1 MSREFGWAYVA
12 GSQASGPKGSVQIAG
27 DGSALDNDAN
37 LVWRESDN
45 ALLLTGS
52 LRVSGSI
59 YAHTLEVRN
68 ETQTVFHF
76 EVSGSSNFGDTND
89 DIHQFTGSI
98 ELTGNLSS
106 SGYISASSFH
116 GDGTNL
122 EGVAIN
128 TFSNYADNRLITG
141 TGAKSLQ
148 AETNL
153 LFDGTLLTITGNIDM
168 TGDINTQMVTG
179 TQFSGTTS
187 QFTTSTTQD
196 LTASNIT
203 ASYISASTGDY
214 TALTGSDIRVGDLI
228 LFGRIV
234 DGTDGTVLFQGDTTT
249 GPGDMGQQVEVQT
262 VSAAGTGFTFG
273 TSVVHKSD
281 FSLISTGFSVG
292 GDKLFVNDDTD
303 RVGIGTKLPANPFH
317 IVDSNGG
324 AQVKI
329 SSAYN
334 PNAFGFVPHFTD
346 LETNAAGG
354 FSISPSSKFFGI
366 NKTTPT
372 VALDVSGSGFI
383 EGDLD
388 LSGTLD
394 ISASANPIKVQ
405 GLQPGTGVDQSSYL
419 ALDSNYN
426 LVLTSAAGSGTGGTI
441 GPAEDGTY
449 TDGLFADFQTTTA
462 IGTAIDKFN
471 EILKIIVPGPAPSVD
486 QINYIN
492 TSGIGTKLTFNT
504 AEGVPSGYTHVGGIG
519 EFSSTPAVNDQYTV
533 STSGED
539 FRLGVYDGSQEVTG
553 VINHQVAEEL
563 KSTQVNYSF
572 DSFGNAE
579 SGSLKLYLNNAL
591 VHTLDLNGFTGSGNP
606 NTGSA
611 SSLNGNG
618 SGFFDV
624 STLAAATDQ
633 NGSTYDIF
641 KHRTAKFVIDPTDQ
655 NKGWNY
661 AKIEHVYGAT
671 TYTTN
676 FIQWFND
683 TDASSN
689 SMTLQNPRVTFVGG
703 GSKYL
708 SGVEYFRSAA
718 LTYSAEV
725 ANFYK
730 HTYPTGNV
738 LTFNNDSLVDAV
750 SSQAAPAL
758 GDGEDFTKLFE
769 VTGST
774 DTNDNIVLNGSTT
787 LSLNLTHPLKTNLS
801 STGSVTT
808 SQILIYNSDT
818 ANSNT
823 VENFELENYRITSGS
838 YSTQSSVTAGVA
850 TWQSNE
856 PISDS
861 GGDGHPGGLMYYN
874 SRLYSPLEG
883 ANGGNFGALS
893 NGPAGN
899 QDYSSLSGTR
909 TFYRKVQN
917 LTGSPVYDMKI
928 TTTKNTR
935 INNSSLSTNNVK
947 FFIKNPATTGWMDIS
962 QNFTYGSTSDDS
974 GALISTAND
983 NTSTSSTSTS
993 NSVHC
998 ITFGIAPIANNEY
1011 VVIRIEADASW
1022 DKYIETIQFQ
1032 LGASDVSAPTQA
1044 PALDDLD
1051 LNNDGEAGKLSFGA
1065 SNTISGYTNVSGAG
1079 TGSMSDY
1086 DSNEHYP
1093 DDNDDRRGIFGAFET
1108 MLGNLNEDVTS
1119 NGSNYGANAFS
1130 NAYSGSL
1137 ILEVNG
1143 SEVSTL
1149 DLESSRSS
1157 INNISS
1163 NTGLSVSAVVNSTTT
1178 DGIPDYFKSNR
1189 NGTFSVGTSI
1199 QRKGWNYARVIH
1211 RTGADVT
1218 TNYVEWV
1225 SDPDGAGAPMTATN
1239 VAMSDFNHSSVYYQS
1254 GIGYF
1259 ASQPS
1264 GSYTYDASEVYKNVY
1279 NRTTSAVSFPTTTN
1293 CSITGTTINGTG
1305 VSNRSET
1312 GATTRLPSL
1321 NDTANCQDQI
1331 IRVTGSVQFDSLTSI
1346 SGGLGL
1352 FTDYDVTVSS
1362 QILHPLKSTLS
1373 VSSASKTSFMVYSGS
1388 IGSTTANDRE
1398 DFNTETYRL
1407 VTDNYATQADVTDSG
1422 NAWNSQTEMNNGGTQ
1437 DDGLVMVNGFL
1448 ISPLK
1453 IGDAGDT
1460 RNTSDGGSLQAPAG
1474 NPNYSSLSQATRTF
1488 YRYFRNPGPTSL
1500 NNFSITVTGD
1510 ATIVAKQGSVH
1521 YGALGA
1527 NDRINI
1533 EMKLPGVTAWGDC
1546 AIPQGGVNPTSDGNG
1561 IFNGGNGNL
1570 DQDASD
1576 GSTIAITLGSLDWLV
1591 DDYIVLK
1598 ITAHKD
1604 WTGYLTQIT
1613 AAY

>member
-12 GSQASGPKGSVQIAG
+12 GSQASGPKGSVQLAG
-27 DGSALDNDAN
+27 DGSGLDNDAN
-37 LVWRESDN
+37 LVWSDSAN

-128 TFSNYADNRLITG
+128 TFSNYADNRLVTG

-148 AETNL
+148 AESNL
-153 LFDGTLLTITGNIDM
+153 LFDGALLTITGNIDM
-168 TGDINTQMVTG
+168 TGNIDTQMVTG

-187 QFTTSTTQD
+187 QFTTSTVHD
-196 LTASNIT
+196 LTASNLT

-214 TALTGSDIRVGDLI
+214 STLTGSNVRVGDLI

-234 DGTDGTVLFQGDTTT
+234 DGTDGSVLLQGDTTT
-249 GPGDMGQQVEVQT
+249 DFSDVGQLVEVQT

-273 TSVVHKSD
+273 NGVVHKSD

-303 RVGIGTKLPANPFH
+303 RIGIGTKLPANPLH

-334 PNAFGFVPHFTD
+334 PQVFGAVPHFTD
-346 LETNAAGG
+346 LETNGAGG
-354 FSISPSSKFFGI
+354 FSISPSSKLFGI
-366 NKTTPT
+366 NKTNPT

-394 ISASANPIKVQ
+394 ISASANPIKIQ
-405 GLQPGTGVDQSSYL
+405 GLQAGAGIDQSSYL

-426 LVLTSAAGSGTGGTI
+426 LVLTSAAGSGDGGTI
-441 GPAEDGTY
+441 GPAEDGSY
-449 TDGLFADFQTTTA
+449 TDGLFANFQVTTA

-471 EILKIIVPGPAPSVD
+471 EILKIIVPGPSPAVD

-492 TSGIGTKLTFNT
+492 TSGIGTKLTFN
-504 AEGVPSGYTHVGGIG
+504 AADGAPSGYTHVAGVGQ
-519 EFSSTPAVNDQYTV
+519 FSSTPAVNDQYTV
-533 STSGED
+533 ATNGED
-539 FRLGVYDGSQEVTG
+539 FRLGVYNGTQEVTG

-591 VHTLDLNGFTGSGNP
+591 VHTLDLNGFAGAGNP

-611 SSLNGNG
+611 PSLNGNG
-618 SGFFDV
+618 SGFFDI

-661 AKIEHVYGAT
+661 AKIEHVYGST
-671 TYTTN
+671 THTTN

-689 SMTLQNPRVTFVGG
+689 SMAIQNARVTFTGG

-718 LTYSAEV
+718 LTYNAEV
-725 ANFYK
+725 SNFYK
-730 HTYPTGNV
+730 HTYPTGSV
-738 LTFNNDSLVDAV
+738 LTFNNDSMANSI
-750 SSQAAPAL
+750 SSQSAAAL
-758 GDGEDFTKLFE
+758 GGGEDYTKLFQI
-769 VTGST
+769 TGST
-774 DTNDNIVLNGSTT
+774 NTNDNIVLNGSTT
-787 LSLNLTHPLKTNLS
+787 LSTNLTHPLKSNLS
-801 STGSVTT
+801 SAGSVTT
-808 SQILIYNSDT
+808 NQILIYNSDT

-823 VENFELENYRITSGS
+823 AENFELENFRITSGS
-838 YSTQSSVTAGVA
+838 YTTQASVTAGSNA
-850 TWQSNE
+850 WQSNE
-856 PISDS
+856 PVSDL
-861 GGDGHPGGLMYYN
+861 GGDGHPGGLMFYN
-874 SRLYSPLEG
+874 SRLYSPLQG

-893 NGPAGN
+893 NGPDGN
-899 QDYSSLSGTR
+899 INYSTLTGTR

-917 LTGSPVYDMKI
+917 LTGAPIHDMKI

-947 FFIKNPATTGWMDIS
+947 FFVKNPATTGWMDIS
-962 QNFTYGSTSDDS
+962 RNFLYGSISDNN
-974 GALISTAND
+974 GALINTAND
-983 NTSTSSTSTS
+983 NTSTGTTSTS

-998 ITFGIAPIANNEY
+998 ITFGTASVPNNEY

-1022 DKYIETIQFQ
+1022 TKYIQAAQFQ

-1051 LNNDGEAGKLSFGA
+1051 LNNDGEAGKLSFGT
-1065 SNTISGYTNVSGAG
+1065 SNTITGYTNVAGSGL
-1079 TGSMSDY
+1079 GSMVNY

-1093 DDNDDRRGIFGAFET
+1093 DDNDDRRGIFGPFET
-1108 MLGNLNEDVTS
+1108 MLGNLNEDVS
-1119 NGSNYGANAFS
+1119 NNGSNHGANAFS

-1137 ILEVNG
+1137 VLEVNG
-1143 SEVSTL
+1143 TEVSTL
-1149 DLESSRSS
+1149 NLESSRSS
-1157 INNISS
+1157 INNIASG
-1163 NTGLSVSAVVNSTTT
+1163 TGLAVSSVVNSTTT

-1189 NGTFSVGTSI
+1189 NGTFSVGTAI

-1211 RTGADVT
+1211 RTGTDLT

-1225 SDPDGAGAPMTATN
+1225 SDPDGSGVAMAATN
-1239 VAMSDFNHSSVYYQS
+1239 IAISDFGHTDIYYQS

-1259 ASQPS
+1259 ASSPS
-1264 GSYTYDASEVYKNVY
+1264 GSYTYDASEVYKNIY
-1279 NRTTSAVSFPTTTN
+1279 DRTTSAVSFPTTTN
-1293 CSITGTTINGTG
+1293 CSVTGTTINGNG
-1305 VSNRSET
+1305 VSNRSES
-1312 GATTRLPSL
+1312 GATTRLPAL
-1321 NDTANCQDQI
+1321 NNTGDCQDQP

-1352 FTDYDVTVSS
+1352 FTDHNVTVSS
-1362 QILHPLKSTLS
+1362 QILHPLKSTLN
-1373 VSSASKTSFMVYSGS
+1373 VSSATKTSFMVYSGS

-1407 VTDNYATQADVTDSG
+1407 VSNNYAAQSDVTDSG
-1422 NAWNSQTEMNNGGTQ
+1422 NVWNSQTAMNNGGAQ
-1437 DDGLVMVNGFL
+1437 DDGLTMVNGYL

-1453 IGDAGDT
+1453 IGNAGDT
-1460 RNTSDGGSLQAPAG
+1460 RNASQGGSLQAPAG
-1474 NPNYSSLSQATRTF
+1474 NPNYSSLSQNTRTF
-1488 YRYFRNPGPTSL
+1488 YRYLRNPGPTSL
-1500 NNFSITVTGD
+1500 NNFTITVTGD

-1533 EMKLPGVTAWGDC
+1533 EMKVPGATAWGDC
-1546 AIPQGGVNPTSDGNG
+1546 AIPQGGINPSVDGNG

-1576 GSTIAITLGSLDWLV
+1576 GSTVAITLGSLDWLV
-1591 DDYIVLK
+1591 NDYIVLK
-1598 ITAHKD
+1598 ISAHKD

-1613 AAY
+1613 ATY